1 MTRDEMIRRLVK
13 FSVTAAVGESRRYW
27 LSDLFERGFVGYRK
41 FSDRRL
47 WQELQLRGLAEPED
61 IFVDGDSEDL
71 APDEAVAILGLPAEA
86 TRKVIE

>member
-1 MTRDEMIRRLVK
+1 MVRRLVE
-13 FSVTAAVGESRRYW
+13 FSVKAARGDSRRYW

-47 WQELQLRGLAEPED
+47 WRELQLRGLVEPED

-71 APDEAVAILGLPAEA
+71 TPDEAVAILGLPAEA